1 MQPRFQ
7 PYAHDGIAVTPTHLR
22 HYGILLLLCGV
33 LFFSAL
39 GDLNLTDN
47 DEGSNA
53 GAPREMLERGDW
65 VSPSLNGE
73 PRFAKPVFTYWLIG
87 ASYLVFGVNEFAAR
101 FPSAVFGTLLIL
113 MQYWFLSRVATVNVA
128 WWGALCLLLNLE
140 MLAIGRIVLTDMVL
154 IFFTT
159 LTLFSFWI
167 AFSGERREKRWYLV
181 CYAATAGAMLTKGP
195 VGVIVPLLV
204 VLVFV
209 LLTQNLRKV
218 FREAHPFVGVLLFLC
233 LALPWYGAMLMIH
246 GDTYL
251 ESAQANTLGRYSNV
265 IGGHG
270 GTVLFYIPVLL
281 LGFLPWS
288 GFLPLALRDALSSFN
303 VQRRAGGRGDALVVF
318 SGIWFVVV
326 FLFFTLS
333 ATRLPHYIA
342 PLFPAAAILVAFP
355 IARIMSRESR
365 SKATSAFWIIVA
377 LGTVLGGSLAV
388 FPFVYGRLVE
398 VIAQE
403 FPMAGSVDPGLG
415 IFVVGMAMCIGF
427 VATVFFGLVAKRVRT
442 AIRIAAVTIG
452 LSALLIVHVGLPIFD
467 KHFLSP
473 PHVLAAVAGDCIGV
487 DDDLVVYGRT
497 KPSYVFYARHKIIFT
512 HKGHRKPLDRLIN
525 EGRAITLITQE
536 RLLPEL
542 PAGLQQLPV
551 VKEAS
556 GYVLLSEK
564 RCGTSVGVP
573 KP

>member
-1 MQPRFQ
+1 MQPRSL
-7 PYAHDGIAVTPTHLR
+7 PSARDAMTITPTHIR
-22 HYGILLLLCGV
+22 HYGILLFLCV
-33 LFFSAL
+33 AFFFSAL

-65 VSPSLNGE
+65 LSPTLNGE

-101 FPSAVFGTLLIL
+101 VPSALFGTLLIL
-113 MQYWFLSRVATVNVA
+113 MQYWFLSRVATANVA
-128 WWGALCLLLNLE
+128 WWSALCLLLNLE
-140 MLAIGRIVLTDMVL
+140 MLAIGRMVLTDMVL

-181 CYAATAGAMLTKGP
+181 CYIAMAGAMLTKGP

-218 FREAHPFVGVLLFLC
+218 IREARPFAGVVLFLC

-246 GDTYL
+246 GAAYL
-251 ESAQANTLGRYSNV
+251 ESAQANTLGRYAN
-265 IGGHG
+265 IIEGHG
-270 GTVLFYIPVLL
+270 GTILFYVPVLL

-288 GFLPLALRDALSSFN
+288 GFLPLALREAVSDFK
-303 VQRRAGGRGDALVVF
+303 VHRMAGGRGQSPVVF
-318 SGIWFVVV
+318 AACWLVVV

-355 IARIMSRESR
+355 LARLMSRGAR
-365 SKATSAFWIIVA
+365 VKATSAFWIIVV
-377 LGTVLGGSLAV
+377 LGSLLGGSLAV

-398 VIAQE
+398 FIENE
-403 FPMAGSVDPGLG
+403 FPMAGSVDPGIG
-415 IFVVGMAMCIGF
+415 ISIIGMTMLIGF
-427 VATVFFGLVAKRVRT
+427 VATAFFGLVAKRVRM
-442 AIRIAAVTIG
+442 AIQIAAVTIG
-452 LSALLIVHVGLPIFD
+452 LSSLLIIHVGLPIFD
-467 KHFLSP
+467 KNFLSP
-473 PHVLAAVAGDCIGV
+473 PHVLASLAGDCIGT
-487 DDDLVVYGRT
+487 DDDLVVYGRM

-512 HKGHRKPLDRLIN
+512 HKGHREPLDRLLD
-525 EGRAITLITQE
+525 EGRAITLITQR
-536 RLLPEL
+536 RLLHEL
-542 PAGLQQLPV
+542 PADLQQLPV
-551 VKEAS
+551 VKDAS

-564 RCGTSVGVP
+564 TCGT
-573 KP
+573 

>member
-1 MQPRFQ
+1 
-7 PYAHDGIAVTPTHLR
+7 
-22 HYGILLLLCGV
+22 
-33 LFFSAL
+33 
-39 GDLNLTDN
+39 
-47 DEGSNA
+47 
-53 GAPREMLERGDW
+53 
-65 VSPSLNGE
+65 
-73 PRFAKPVFTYWLIG
+73 VFTYWLIG

-101 FPSAVFGTLLIL
+101 FPSALFGTFLIL

-128 WWGALCLLLNLE
+128 WWSALCLLLNLE
-140 MLAIGRIVLTDMVL
+140 MLAIGRMVLTDMVL

-181 CYAATAGAMLTKGP
+181 CYIAMAGAMLTKGP

-218 FREAHPFVGVLLFLC
+218 IREAHPFAGVLLFLC

-246 GDTYL
+246 GNTYL
-251 ESAQANTLGRYSNV
+251 ESAQANTFGRYTNI

-270 GTVLFYIPVLL
+270 GTIFFYIPVLL

-288 GFLPLALRDALSSFN
+288 GFLPLALREAVSDFK
-303 VQRRAGGRGDALVVF
+303 VDRMAGGRGQSLFVF
-318 SGIWFVVV
+318 AACWFTVV

-355 IARIMSRESR
+355 IARLMSRESR
-365 SKATSAFWIIVA
+365 SKATSAFWIIVV

-388 FPFVYGRLVE
+388 FPFVYDQLVE
-398 VIAQE
+398 FIAQE
-403 FPMAGSVDPGLG
+403 FPMARSVDPGIG
-415 IFVVGMAMCIGF
+415 ISIIGVAMVIGF
-427 VATVFFGLVAKRVRT
+427 VATAFYGLVAKRVRT

-452 LSALLIVHVGLPIFD
+452 LSILLLIHVGLPIFD
-467 KHFLSP
+467 KNFLSS
-473 PHVLAAVAGDCIGV
+473 PHVLASLAGDCIGA

-512 HKGHRKPLDRLIN
+512 HKGHRAPLDRLIN
-525 EGRAITLITQE
+525 EGRAITLITQR
-536 RLLPEL
+536 RLLHEL
-542 PAGLQQLPV
+542 PADLQQLPV
-551 VKEAS
+551 VKDAS
-556 GYVLLSEK
+556 GYVLLSAK
-564 RCGTSVGVP
+564 TCGT
-573 KP
+573 

>member
-1 MQPRFQ
+1 MQPRCFF
-7 PYAHDGIAVTPTHLR
+7 YARDGIAMTPTLIR
-22 HYGILLLLCGV
+22 PYGILLLLCGV

-65 VSPSLNGE
+65 ISPTLNGE

-87 ASYLVFGVNEFAAR
+87 ASYFVFGVNEFAAR
-101 FPSAVFGTLLIL
+101 FPSALFGTLLIL
-113 MQYWFLSRVATVNVA
+113 MQYWFLSRVVTVNLA
-128 WWGALCLLLNLE
+128 WWSALCLLLNLE
-140 MLAIGRIVLTDMVL
+140 MLAIGRMVLTDMVL

-181 CYAATAGAMLTKGP
+181 CYIAMAGAMLTKGP

-218 FREAHPFVGVLLFLC
+218 IREAHPFAGVLLFLC

-246 GDTYL
+246 GDAYL

-270 GTVLFYIPVLL
+270 GTILFYIPVLL

-288 GFLPLALRDALSSFN
+288 GFLPLALRDAVSDFK
-303 VQRRAGGRGDALVVF
+303 VHRMAGGRGQSLFIFAACWFTAVF
-318 SGIWFVVV
+318 F
-326 FLFFTLS
+326 FFTLS

-355 IARIMSRESR
+355 IARLMSGETRP
-365 SKATSAFWIIVA
+365 KATSAFWIIVV

-388 FPFVYGRLVE
+388 FPFVYDQLVE
-398 VIAQE
+398 FIAQE
-403 FPMAGSVDPGLG
+403 FPMAGSVDPGIG
-415 IFVVGMAMCIGF
+415 ISIIGVTMVIGF
-427 VATVFFGLVAKRVRT
+427 VATAFYGLVAKRVRT

-452 LSALLIVHVGLPIFD
+452 LSILLLIHVGLPIFD
-467 KHFLSP
+467 KNFLSP
-473 PHVLAAVAGDCIGV
+473 PHVLASLAGDCIGA

-512 HKGHRKPLDRLIN
+512 NKGHREPLDRLIN

-536 RLLPEL
+536 RLLSEL
-542 PAGLQQLPV
+542 PADLQQLPM
-551 VKEAS
+551 VKDVS

-564 RCGTSVGVP
+564 RCGT
-573 KP
+573 

>member
-1 MQPRFQ
+1 MQPRLQ
-7 PYAHDGIAVTPTHLR
+7 SYTHDGATMTSPHIRP
-22 HYGILLLLCGV
+22 YGILLFLCGV

-39 GDLNLTDN
+39 GALNLTDN

-65 VSPSLNGE
+65 VSPTLNGE

-128 WWGALCLLLNLE
+128 WWSALCLLLNLE
-140 MLAIGRIVLTDMVL
+140 MLAIGRMVLTDMVL

-167 AFSGERREKRWYLV
+167 AFSAEGREKRWYLV
-181 CYAATAGAMLTKGP
+181 CYVATAGAMLTKGP

-209 LLTQNLRKV
+209 LLTQNFRKV
-218 FREAHPFVGVLLFLC
+218 IREARPFAGVVLFCC

-251 ESAQANTLGRYSNV
+251 ESAQANTLGRYASI

-270 GTVLFYIPVLL
+270 GTIFFYIPVLL

-288 GFLPLALRDALSSFN
+288 GFLPLALRDAVSNFKAH
-303 VQRRAGGRGDALVVF
+303 RTAGGRGQSLFVF
-318 SGIWFVVV
+318 AACWFVVV

-355 IARIMSRESR
+355 IARLMSGEARP
-365 SKATSAFWIIVA
+365 KATSAFWIIVV
-377 LGTVLGGSLAV
+377 LGMVLGGSLAV
-388 FPFVYGRLVE
+388 FPFVYGQLVE
-398 VIAQE
+398 FITKE
-403 FPMAGSVDPGLG
+403 FPMAGSVDPGIG
-415 IFVVGMAMCIGF
+415 ISIIGMAMFIGF
-427 VATVFFGLVAKRVRT
+427 VATAFFGIVAKRVRM

-452 LSALLIVHVGLPIFD
+452 LSALLIIHVGLPIFD
-467 KHFLSP
+467 KHFLSR
-473 PHVLAAVAGDCIGV
+473 PHVLASLAGDCIGA
-487 DDDLVVYGRT
+487 DDALVVYGRT

-512 HKGHRKPLDRLIN
+512 HKGHRAPLDRLIN
-525 EGRAITLITQE
+525 EGRAITLMTQE

-542 PAGLQQLPV
+542 PADLQQLPL
-551 VKEAS
+551 VKAAS
-556 GYVLLSEK
+556 GYVLLSE
-564 RCGTSVGVP
+564 RTCGT
-573 KP
+573 

>member
-1 MQPRFQ
+1 MQPRVH
-7 PYAHDGIAVTPTHLR
+7 PYTHNCAMMTSSHIR
-22 HYGILLLLCGV
+22 PYGILLILCGV
-33 LFFSAL
+33 FFFSAL

-65 VSPSLNGE
+65 ISPALNGE

-87 ASYLVFGVNEFAAR
+87 VSYLVFGVNEFAAR

-113 MQYWFLSRVATVNVA
+113 MQYWFLVRVATINVA
-128 WWGALCLLLNLE
+128 WWSALCLLLNLE

-167 AFSGERREKRWYLV
+167 AFSGERKEKRWYLV
-181 CYAATAGAMLTKGP
+181 CYIAMAGAMLTKGP

-209 LLTQNLRKV
+209 LMTQNLRNV
-218 FREAHPFVGVLLFLC
+218 IREARLFSGVLLFSC
-233 LALPWYGAMLMIH
+233 LALPWYGIMLMIH
-246 GDTYL
+246 GDMYL
-251 ESAQANTLGRYSNV
+251 ASAQANTLGRYSNV

-270 GTVLFYIPVLL
+270 GTILFYIPVLL

-288 GFLPLALRDALSSFN
+288 GFLPLALRDALSVFTAH
-303 VQRRAGGRGDALVVF
+303 RRAGGRGQSLFIFAACWL
-318 SGIWFVVV
+318 VVV
-326 FLFFTLS
+326 FFFFTLS

-355 IARIMSRESR
+355 IARLMSGESQL
-365 SKATSAFWIIVA
+365 KATSAFWIIVM

-398 VIAQE
+398 FISKE
-403 FPMAGSVDPGLG
+403 FPMAGNVDPGIG
-415 IFVVGMAMCIGF
+415 IFIVGMTMLIGF
-427 VATVFFGLVAKRVRT
+427 AATAFFGLVAKRVRM
-442 AIRIAAVTIG
+442 AIQIAAVTIG
-452 LSALLIVHVGLPIFD
+452 LSALLIIHVGLPIFD

-473 PHVLAAVAGDCIGV
+473 PHVLAALAGNCIGS
-487 DDDLVVYGRT
+487 DDALVVYGRT
-497 KPSYVFYARHKIIFT
+497 KPSYVFYAHHKIIFT
-512 HKGHRKPLDRLIN
+512 HKGHRELLDRLIN
-525 EGRAITLITQE
+525 EGKAITLITQE

-542 PAGLQQLPV
+542 PVDLQRLPV
-551 VKEAS
+551 VKDAS

-564 RCGTSVGVP
+564 TCGT
-573 KP
+573 